1 VFFEYGFYKDTLNLP
16 ALQNIEQNT
25 LIGGDLEYQT
35 NRTKSSPARGA
46 SRPSSK
52 IKFAHRRRCPSR
64 TIAAN
69 WKLQLSNAVMKIYTK
84 PFDFGR
90 QEMFRLAACH
100 VSYQQCSFMR
110 L

>member
-1 VFFEYGFYKDTLNLP
+1 LSKI
-16 ALQNIEQNT
+16 ALTILSTKQIEQS
-25 LIGGDLEYQT
+25 LVQRVGHHGHRQ
-35 NRTKSSPARGA
+35 KSSLRTAADTPRAR
-46 SRPSSK
+46 S
-52 IKFAHRRRCPSR
+52 H